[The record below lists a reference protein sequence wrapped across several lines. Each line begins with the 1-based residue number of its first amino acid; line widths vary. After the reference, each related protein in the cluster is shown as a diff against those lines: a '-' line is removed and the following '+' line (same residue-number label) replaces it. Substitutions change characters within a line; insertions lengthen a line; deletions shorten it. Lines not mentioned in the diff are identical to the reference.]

1 MKARRHRIPHPA
13 AALAAALAL
22 AGCAAA
28 PDLAPVDL
36 GARGQAEAVLARL
49 SDADKVALT
58 HGCATMYLAANPRK
72 GIPEELAF
80 TDGPFAIRA
89 EMRRDTFAYARA
101 PDDLSDAATV
111 FPALSAL
118 AETWDPAL
126 ARRFGQ
132 AMGEQ
137 ARARGK
143 DVILGPGLNL
153 ARTPLCGRNY
163 EYLGE
168 DPALAAALAV
178 PIVQGIQSRDVA
190 ACVKHFAVN
199 SQELN
204 RNAVDARPSPRA
216 LRELYLPAFE
226 AAVKQ
231 GGALCVMGAYNRLNG
246 IPCSHNA
253 WLNDTLLKG
262 EWGFPGPVVSDW
274 GSLHD
279 TLAGALGGTDLEMNA
294 GRAIRF
300 YKAPLLRAVREG
312 RLPRARL
319 DDMARRVLYLQ
330 AKLHKLDGRP
340 RAPGAINTP
349 EHQALAREIAAAS
362 VTLLKNDAELLPLQ
376 AEGLRRI
383 LVVGA
388 AADAKLCAQGWS
400 AEGKPPHETTL
411 LQGLRRA
418 LPHAEIR
425 HAPFPALPAA
435 AAAIPEACLLTEDPD
450 PTADAG
456 ALRRGW
462 LWQRFD
468 NDALRGAPAAQ
479 GFAPA
484 PALPAP
490 LPRGPCSIRWKTRLR
505 APETGP
511 YRFLAHARGGLRLR
525 LDGDLLL
532 DAWQDAG
539 TAPLAATRAL
549 RQGHVYTLTLEY
561 RRAGGE
567 PGPTLGWNKPS
578 EFGAGHAE
586 LLAQARAADLVILAT
601 GNLKGH
607 GPALEGEGADR
618 PDLDLLPQDDAAI
631 PDLLAANPRTLVLV
645 QSGAPVRLPWLGLA
659 HTLLHHSFL
668 GQEGGDAL
676 ADVLLGRREPTG
688 RLIHTWPRRLQ
699 DSPAHALGD
708 YGPDVARHREGI
720 LVGYRWFDAKRL
732 IPAFPFG
739 YGLSAAAFSYADP
752 HVTVDADG
760 ATLRLTIQ
768 NTAERPGTAVAQVYL
783 EPPLGSTVPRAPRAL
798 AAFRKLR
805 LGPGESERLT
815 FLLPHRAFAYW
826 DETLP
831 GWRHEAGIFAAAV
844 GDNSRDLPLR
854 APIPLPAWECPVRK
868 PPEAPPAPEG

>member
-1 MKARRHRIPHPA
+1 MKARRHGIGF
-13 AALAAALAL
+13 LAAALAL
-22 AGCAAA
+22 AGCAAR

-36 GARGQAEAVLARL
+36 DARGQAEAVLARL

-58 HGCATMYLAANPRK
+58 HGCATMYVAANPRK

-80 TDGPFAIRA
+80 TDGPFTIRA
-89 EMRRDTFAYARA
+89 EMRRDSFAYARA
-101 PDDLSDAATV
+101 EDDLSDAATV

-118 AETWDPAL
+118 AATWDPAL

-143 DVILGPGLNL
+143 DVVLGPGLNL

-231 GGALCVMGAYNRLNG
+231 GGALCVMSAYNRLNG
-246 IPCSHNA
+246 VPCSHNA

-274 GSLHD
+274 GSLQD

-300 YKAPLLRAVREG
+300 FKAPLLRAVREG
-312 RLPRARL
+312 RVPRARL

-330 AKLHKLDGRP
+330 AKLHKLDGAP

-349 EHQALAREIAAAS
+349 GHQALAREIAAAS
-362 VTLLKNDAELLPLQ
+362 VTLLKNDAGLLPLRP
-376 AEGLRRI
+376 EGLRSV

-388 AADAKLCAQGWS
+388 VADTPHCREGWS
-400 AEGKPPHETTL
+400 AEGKPPYETTL

-418 LPHAEIR
+418 LPNADVR
-425 HAPFPALPAA
+425 HAPFPALPTSATP
-435 AAAIPEACLLTEDPD
+435 IPDTCLLTEDPD
-450 PTADAG
+450 PAADAG
-456 ALRRGW
+456 ALQRGW

-468 NDALRGAPAAQ
+468 NDALRGTPAAQ
-479 GFAPA
+479 GFARA
-484 PALPAP
+484 PTLPEIGADAP
-490 LPRGPCSIRWKTRLR
+490 FSIRWRTRLR

-511 YRFLAHARGGLRLR
+511 YRFIAAVDDGLRLF
-525 LDGDLLL
+525 LDGEPLI
-532 DAWQDAG
+532 DAWQDGPAR
-539 TAPLAATRAL
+539 PLAAVRAL
-549 RQGHVYTLTLEY
+549 RRGHVYTLTLEY
-561 RRAGGE
+561 RQAGGDA
-567 PGPTLGWNKPS
+567 TLRFGWLRPS
-578 EFGAGHAE
+578 EQGVGLAQ
-586 LLAQARAADLVILAT
+586 LLEQARAADLVILAT
-601 GNLKGH
+601 GDLKGH
-607 GPALEGEGADR
+607 GPAREGEGADR
-618 PDLDLLPQDDAAI
+618 PNLDLPPQDDAAI
-631 PDLLAANPRTLVLV
+631 PDLLAANPRTLVLL
-645 QSGAPVRLPWLGLA
+645 QSGAPLRLPWLDRA
-659 HTLLHHSFL
+659 HTLLHHAFL
-668 GQEGGDAL
+668 GQTGGDAL
-676 ADVLLGRREPTG
+676 ADVLFGRAEPTG
-688 RLIHTWPRRLQ
+688 RLIHSWPRRLL

-708 YGPDVARHREGI
+708 YAPDVAHHREDI
-720 LVGYRWFDAKRL
+720 LIGYRWFDAKRL

-739 YGLSAAAFSYADP
+739 YGLSYAAFAYDDP
-752 HVTVDADG
+752 HVSVGEDG
-760 ATLRLTIQ
+760 VTLRVTIQ
-768 NTAERPGTAVAQVYL
+768 NTADRPGTAVAQVYL
-783 EPPLGSTVPRAPRAL
+783 EPPLGTPIPRAPRTL
-798 AAFRKLR
+798 AAFRKIR
-805 LGPGESERLT
+805 LGPGERERLV
-815 FLLPHRAFAYW
+815 FRLPHRAFAYW
-826 DETLP
+826 DESLP
-831 GWRHEAGIFAAAV
+831 GWRHEAGIFAAAI
-844 GDNSRDLPLR
+844 GDNVRDLPLR
-854 APIPLPAWECPVRK
+854 APIPLPAWAHPTDAG
-868 PPEAPPAPEG
+868 PPSPDKR